1 MPTIEI
7 ASLNSS
13 KLNLDPAAYKV
24 TIIQEGTLVS
34 HRGLFYDFLT
44 KQSGVIVHIGNPDLQ
59 YANNEVFSAGQIIDW
74 AFEDVEMVIPQPESM
89 HSSDLV
95 SIQQSSFQFLKEYKE
110 DIDRI
115 LKIALK
121 KSPLN
126 QIYLLTDYQFG
137 PENANQEVI
146 YSIGNFWH
154 LHDSHGLVF
163 NTLYEMFED

>member
-13 KLNLDPAAYKV
+13 KLNLDPATFKV
-24 TIIQEGTLVS
+24 TIIQEGKLVS
-34 HRGLFYDFLT
+34 HRGLFYDFLI
-44 KQSGVIVHIGNPDLQ
+44 KQSGVIVHVGNPDLQ
-59 YANNEVFSAGQIIDW
+59 NATDEGFVAGQIIDW
-74 AFEDVEMVIPQPESM
+74 AIEDGEMVIPQPESM
-89 HSSDLV
+89 HSSNLG
-95 SIQQSSFQFLKEYKE
+95 SSQQFRFRFLKEYKE
-110 DIDRI
+110 DINRI

-126 QIYLLTDYQFG
+126 RIYLLTDYQFG
-137 PENANQEVI
+137 PENANQEII